1 MKHLLGFALYLALA
15 VAVTWPVARRIETT
29 VTDEADTLH
38 LSWILDWDIHAL
50 THAPQRIFHAPVF
63 HPAKYPLAFSENL
76 IGVAAVVLP
85 FRLLGF
91 GPVAVYNIALLL
103 GLSLSAWAGYLLG
116 WVVARKYAAALMAGL
131 LYGFVPYQFNHVQHL
146 QVIWAPCVAL
156 LLAAILIYRRRPTMG
171 TAALVAAALASNA
184 LMNLYYFLF
193 GAAMLLL
200 SLALIAIA
208 EKRDARFWLRLLAAL
223 AVASV
228 ALVPVLAPYWIVS
241 KAYAMERTVGE
252 AWSASASPYDW
263 LIAGGRSLLYG
274 ANTDPALRRA
284 ERELFPGMLLI
295 ALTLVA
301 VFRVAGSRG
310 LAVSG
315 SHPPRDRETPR
326 LRNHIRLL
334 DVLIVLFAIGLY
346 FASITD
352 RVKFTWH
359 GRILLAY
366 RGTTAAAWLLVI
378 CIVVR
383 LVIGGQLRRA
393 LARSRFPLELWIA
406 ALWIAIG
413 FIGSLGMHTP
423 FHTFL
428 LENVPGFKATRVPA
442 RWAMVSYAGLAA
454 WAACGMTVVAAKR
467 WRALL
472 FFALA
477 LVDIW
482 PRIRWMQTIVQPA
495 EADLWIARQRAG
507 PVYLLP
513 FDRGDGGYLMLYRA
527 TAHRQPAFNGLSSF
541 EPPLHRELVKHSYD
555 ARTLDILEANGC
567 RFVAVRPEW
576 CGWEAVPIFQWL
588 REGIA
593 GGRLAFVRRFDYNA
607 GGDWLFAV
615 TRNERDW
622 QRLSAP
628 EVPDGAGLTPRQE
641 LARLLAGQPV
651 YSGTTFGRMS
661 SPRPYEEYKGPLDI
675 SGLAMSPF
683 GIRSV
688 TALLDCGRRRIPL
701 PLFPRDD
708 YSRVFPWYPQ
718 TPHPAFALQ
727 IPARPQGLSRL
738 TDVQIEIVDGRGQV
752 TMLRS
757 APITWR

>member
-1 MKHLLGFALYLALA
+1 MKHLLAFALYLALA
-15 VAVTWPVARRIETT
+15 VLVTWPMARRIETT

-38 LSWILDWDIHAL
+38 LSWILDWNIHAL
-50 THAPQRIFHAPVF
+50 THAPHRIFHAPVF

-76 IGVAAVVLP
+76 IGVAAAVLP

-91 GPVAVYNIALLL
+91 GPVAVYNFALLL

-116 WVVARKYAAALMAGL
+116 WVLTRKTAAALMAGL

-156 LLAAILIYRRRPTMG
+156 LLAAILIYRRTPSTR
-171 TAALVAAALASNA
+171 TAALVAAALAANA

-193 GAAMLLL
+193 GAAMLVL

-208 EKRDARFWLRLLAAL
+208 ERRDARFWLRLLAAV
-223 AVASV
+223 AVAGV

-252 AWSASASPYDW
+252 ALSASASPYDW

-284 ERELFPGMLLI
+284 ERELFPGLVIVALAAVALL
-295 ALTLVA
+295 
-301 VFRVAGSRG
+301 RVAGSRG
-310 LAVSG
+310 CEVSG
-315 SHPPRDRETPR
+315 SHPPRDPETPR
-326 LRNHIRLL
+326 PRYLVFIDAAILL
-334 DVLIVLFAIGLY
+334 LAIATY
-346 FASITD
+346 FAFITD
-352 RVKFTWH
+352 RVKIEWH

-366 RGTTAAAWLLVI
+366 RGTTAVTLLLVI
-378 CIVVR
+378 AILARFTVT
-383 LVIGGQLRRA
+383 GALRRA

-406 ALWIAIG
+406 GLWIVIG

-454 WAACGMTVVAAKR
+454 WAACGMTIVAAKR

-472 FFALA
+472 FAALA
-477 LVDIW
+477 LIDIW
-482 PRIRWMQTIVQPA
+482 PRIRWMQTIVEPA

-513 FDRGDGGYLMLYRA
+513 FDRGDGGYLMLYRS
-527 TAHRQPAFNGLSSF
+527 TAHHQPVFNGLSSF
-541 EPPLHRELVKHSYD
+541 EPPLHKELAEHAYD

-576 CGWEAVPIFQWL
+576 CGWEAVPIFAWL
-588 REGIA
+588 RGNIA
-593 GGRLAFVRRFDYNA
+593 NGRLAFVRKFEFGA
-607 GGDWLFAV
+607 SGDWIFAV
-615 TRNERDW
+615 ARNER
-622 QRLSAP
+622 RPHRAT
-628 EVPDGAGLTPRQE
+628 EE
-641 LARLLAGQPV
+641 LAQLLDGKPV
-651 YSGTTFGRMS
+651 RGGTTFGRMS
-661 SPRPYEEYKGPLDI
+661 SPKPYEEYRGPLEI

-708 YSRVFPWYPQ
+708 YSRAFPWYPQ

-727 IPARPQGLSRL
+727 IPARPKGLSRL
-738 TDVQIEIVDGRGQV
+738 TDVQIEIVDGRGKV